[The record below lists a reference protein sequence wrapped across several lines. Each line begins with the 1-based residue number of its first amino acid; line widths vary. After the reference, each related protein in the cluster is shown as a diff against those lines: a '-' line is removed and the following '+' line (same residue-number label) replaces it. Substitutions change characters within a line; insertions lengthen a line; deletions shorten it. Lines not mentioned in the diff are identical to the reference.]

1 MRDYATYSFWLEDLG
16 EPLTP
21 RPGLKSSTDVDGAI
35 LPGGGVAI
43 RGGGYSGLWT
53 AYYLLR
59 HAPALRV
66 AVVDKEIAGF
76 GASGR
81 NGGWCSPNFPVTAGA
96 LEKRFG
102 AEAARNLLLS
112 MRASVDEVGR
122 VCNEEKIDAR
132 FHKGGVLTLA
142 RGRHQLSGIR
152 SSYAAYERLGLGD
165 RYQVLNATEAAER
178 IRVTDV
184 HRGLY

>member
-1 MRDYATYSFWLEDLG
+1 MRDYSTYSFWLEDLG
-16 EPLTP
+16 ERLTP
-21 RPGLKSSTDVDGAI
+21 RPALQSSTDVDVAI
-35 LPGGGVAI
+35 LGA
-43 RGGGYSGLWT
+43 GYSGLWT
-53 AYYLLR
+53 AYYLLL
-59 HAPALRV
+59 HEPTLRV

-102 AEAARNLLLS
+102 AEAARTLLLA

-142 RGRHQLSGIR
+142 RGRHQLPGIR
-152 SSYAAYERLGLGD
+152 SSLCDL
-165 RYQVLNATEAAER
+165 
-178 IRVTDV
+178 
-184 HRGLY
+184 